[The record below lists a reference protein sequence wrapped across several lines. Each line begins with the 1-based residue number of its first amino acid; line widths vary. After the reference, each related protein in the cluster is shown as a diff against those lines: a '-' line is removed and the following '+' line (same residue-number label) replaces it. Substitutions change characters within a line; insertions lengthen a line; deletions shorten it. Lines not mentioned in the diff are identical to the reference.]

1 MTIIE
6 YLEKQEADLNNE
18 KMQFQE
24 DLELILSKIKENEKF
39 YELLKSEE
47 SQKFND
53 FSPRD
58 VNAKNAEKMKEI
70 EETLIQLRNDRDI
83 LENKIDCIE
92 ENLST
97 IASLIEDNSR
107 KAINSME
114 NNNPKEL
121 SIDRIIHVL
130 TNISSFAISDPSRT
144 HLELEKLIK
153 DLKNI

>member
-6 YLEKQEADLNNE
+6 YLEKQESDLNNE

-24 DLELILSKIKENEKF
+24 DLELVLSKIKENEKF
-39 YELLKSEE
+39 YELLKNEE

-58 VNAKNAEKMKEI
+58 INAKNAEKMKEI
-70 EETLIQLRNDRDI
+70 EVALDQLENDRDL
-83 LENKIDCIE
+83 LENRIESIE

-97 IASLIEDNSR
+97 IASLIENNNKTSADNGV
-107 KAINSME
+107 
-114 NNNPKEL
+114 NNNPKDVSMEK
-121 SIDRIIHVL
+121 IIHRL
-130 TNISSFAISDPSRT
+130 MNISSFAISDPSRT